1 MTERAYWD
9 RVYGGKAERELSWF
23 EAAPGLS
30 AELIAAHVR
39 PCAAVD
45 IGAGASRLVDHLLD
59 AGFAPV
65 TALDLSGEAL
75 AMSRARLGARAAA
88 VDWVVG
94 DVTAWAPPRRYG
106 LWHDR
111 AVFHFLA
118 DPGARSA
125 YLKVLDAATAPG
137 AVAILGTFAA
147 DGPDRCSG
155 LPVHRYDPA
164 ELVATIA
171 AALPGV
177 FTPVESRHHRHVTP
191 AGREQQYQFTI
202 LRKEL

>member
-1 MTERAYWD
+1 M
-9 RVYGGKAERELSWF
+9 
-23 EAAPGLS
+23 
-30 AELIAAHVR
+30 
-39 PCAAVD
+39 
-45 IGAGASRLVDHLLD
+45 
-59 AGFAPV
+59 
-65 TALDLSGEAL
+65 
-75 AMSRARLGARAAA
+75 
-88 VDWVVG
+88 G

-147 DGPDRCSG
+147 DGPERCSG
-155 LPVHRYDPA
+155 LPVHRYAPA
-164 ELVATIA
+164 DLVATIA

-177 FTPVESRHHRHVTP
+177 FTPVESRRHLHVTP
-191 AGREQQYQFTI
+191 AGREQQVQFTV